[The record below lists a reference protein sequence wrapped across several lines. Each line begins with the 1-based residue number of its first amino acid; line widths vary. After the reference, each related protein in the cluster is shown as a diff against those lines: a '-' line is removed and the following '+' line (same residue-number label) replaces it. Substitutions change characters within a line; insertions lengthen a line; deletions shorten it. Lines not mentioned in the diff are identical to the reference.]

1 MLRSLALVALLAGS
15 TFANINLRKGGGN
28 YVRVENGQI
37 VEYDFAQ
44 TLQSPQGRNGDGS
57 TGDDNVFNGSISIID
72 ALNPNSPFSQWID
85 DLLNPDSDP
94 YVQAVVNALKILLA
108 IMLSALAPLGINN
121 FTILILG
128 FAPGSVTVNYELA
141 IDQNEFLAA
150 GEPGDSTLL
159 SNIYNVIDNNG
170 DIIEGVEINNQK
182 TSLSG
187 GDGTT
192 IESECP
198 ACWTVSNGFC
208 VPDPNFLT
216 LTCDASGM
224 SLAVDYCVMGN
235 VGIEDLTMN
244 GQCDQSTSNIV
255 DNGSRFVATTALD
268 GCSSGMTF
276 DSDNVTFSN
285 WLTNFDSGD
294 IINTG
299 ERYKVD
305 FNCKYGT
312 TYDVSDTTE
321 VEANIINGPTGG
333 VGELTFT
340 LDTYTDNTFSTLDAS
355 GIVRVGTT
363 LYFGISISSPIN
375 NVEFAT
381 TDCTV
386 YSDADYSAADT
397 LEYGI
402 LTGQCP
408 NSHVN
413 FISFDSTSATT
424 TTHAYTVFEFKNS
437 DSTTLHLS
445 CNVVVCDAEAS
456 GTTCKATPSCSRRKR
471 RSLEEGVQYYRV
483 NADLVI
489 Q

>member
-1 MLRSLALVALLAGS
+1 MRSLALLALLVGS
-15 TFANINLRKGGGN
+15 SYAVNLRKGGGN
-28 YVRVENGQI
+28 YVRVENGRI
-37 VEYDFAQ
+37 VEYDFAE
-44 TLQSPQGRNGDGS
+44 TLQSPQTRNGDGS

-85 DLLNPDSDP
+85 DLLNPNSDP
-94 YVQAVVNALKILLA
+94 YIQAVVNALKILLA

-121 FTILILG
+121 FSILILG

-141 IDQNEFLAA
+141 IDQNDFAAA
-150 GEPGDSTLL
+150 GSPGDSTLL
-159 SNIYNVIDNNG
+159 NNIKTVIENDN
-170 DIIEGVEINNQK
+170 ELVESHKLDNSK
-182 TSLSG
+182 TNLSG

-198 ACWTVSNGFC
+198 ECWTVSGGYC
-208 VPDPNFLT
+208 VPQSDKVD

-224 SLAVDYCVMGN
+224 SIAVDYCVMGN
-235 VGIEDLTMN
+235 AGIEDLVMN
-244 GQCDQSTSNIV
+244 GNCNENTGNIL
-255 DNGSRFVATTALD
+255 DNGSRYVASSALD

-285 WLTNFDSGD
+285 WLTNFDSD
-294 IINTG
+294 EIINTG
-299 ERYKVD
+299 QRYKVD

-321 VEANIINGPTGG
+321 VEANIVNGPTGG

-340 LDTYTDNTFSTLDAS
+340 LDTYTDNTFTTQDNT
-355 GIVRVGTT
+355 GIVRVSET
-363 LYFGISISSPIN
+363 LFFGISISNPIN
-375 NVEFAT
+375 NVEFST

-386 YSDADYSAADT
+386 YSDADYNNAAT

-402 LTGQCP
+402 LTAQCP

-413 FISFDSTSATT
+413 FQRFVTTDSSM
-424 TTHAYTVFEFKNS
+424 TTHSYTVFEFRNS

-445 CNVVVCDAEAS
+445 CNVVVCDAQAS
-456 GTTCKATPSCSRRKR
+456 GTSCNTAPNCSSRRKR
-471 RSLEEGVQYYRV
+471 RSLEEGVTYYRV
-483 NADLVI
+483 NADLEI

>member
-1 MLRSLALVALLAGS
+1 MRSLALVALLVGS
-15 TFANINLRKGGGN
+15 TFAIDLKKGGGN
-28 YVRVENGQI
+28 YVRVENGKI
-37 VEYDFAQ
+37 VEYDFAS
-44 TLQSPQGRNGDGS
+44 TLASPQGRNGDGS
-57 TGDDNVFNGSISIID
+57 TGGDNVFNGSISIID
-72 ALNPNSPFSQWID
+72 ALNPDSPFSQWID
-85 DLLNPDSDP
+85 DLLNPNSDP
-94 YVQAVVNALKILLA
+94 YVQAVVDALKILLA

-121 FTILILG
+121 FSILILG

-141 IDQNEFLAA
+141 IDDTEFANA
-150 GEPGDSTLL
+150 GSPNDATLL
-159 SNIYNVIDNNG
+159 SNIQTVVEDDNS
-170 DIIEGVEINNQK
+170 IIEGVTLDNSK
-182 TSLSG
+182 TNLDG

-192 IESECP
+192 IESSCP

-235 VGIEDLTMN
+235 VGIEDLTLN
-244 GQCDQSTSNIV
+244 GNCNQASGHII
-255 DNGSRFVATTALD
+255 DNGSRFVASSALD

-333 VGELTFT
+333 VGELTFS
-340 LDTYTDNTFSTLDAS
+340 LDTYTDNTFSTLDTT

-363 LYFGISISSPIN
+363 LYFGISISNPIN
-375 NVEFAT
+375 NVEFST

-386 YSDADYSAADT
+386 YSDADYNNAAT

-413 FISFDSTSATT
+413 FQSFVSTDASTT
-424 TTHAYTVFEFKNS
+424 QHAYTVFEFRNS

-445 CNVVVCDAEAS
+445 CNVVVCDAQAS

-471 RSLEEGVQYYRV
+471 RSLEEGVTYYRV
-483 NADLVI
+483 NADLEI

>member
-1 MLRSLALVALLAGS
+1 MRSLALVALLVGS
-15 TFANINLRKGGGN
+15 TLAGDIELKKGGGN
-28 YVRVENGQI
+28 YVRVENGKI
-37 VEYDFAQ
+37 VEYDFAE
-44 TLQSPQGRNGDGS
+44 TLQTPQTRNGDGS

-85 DLLNPDSDP
+85 DLLNPNSDP
-94 YVQAVVNALKILLA
+94 YIQAVVNALKILLA

-121 FTILILG
+121 FSILILG
-128 FAPGSVTVNYELA
+128 FAPGSVTVEYELA
-141 IDQNEFLAA
+141 IDSNEFANA
-150 GEPGDSTLL
+150 GSPNDVTLL
-159 SNIYNVIDNNG
+159 DNISNVIDNNN
-170 DIIEGVEINNQK
+170 DEIEGVTINNQK
-182 TSLSG
+182 TSLEG
-187 GDGTT
+187 GDGSVVT
-192 IESECP
+192 SSCP
-198 ACWTVSNGFC
+198 ACWTVSGGFC

-235 VGIEDLTMN
+235 VGIEDLTLN
-244 GQCDQSTSNIV
+244 GNCNEATGNIV
-255 DNGSRFVATTALD
+255 DNGSRFVASSALD

-285 WLTNFDSGD
+285 YLTNFDSGA
-294 IINTG
+294 IINTA

-340 LDTYTDNTFSTLDAS
+340 LDTYTDNTFSTVDTS

-363 LYFGISISSPIN
+363 LYFGISISTPIN

-386 YSDADYSAADT
+386 YSDADYNNAAT

-402 LTGQCP
+402 LTGQCA

-413 FISFDSTSATT
+413 FQSFVSTASDT

-445 CNVVVCDAEAS
+445 CNVVVCDSQAS
-456 GTTCKATPSCSRRKR
+456 GTTCKSTPSCSRRKR
-471 RSLEEGVQYYRV
+471 RSLEEGVTYYRV
-483 NADLVI
+483 NADLEI

>member
-1 MLRSLALVALLAGS
+1 
-15 TFANINLRKGGGN
+15 
-28 YVRVENGQI
+28 
-37 VEYDFAQ
+37 
-44 TLQSPQGRNGDGS
+44 
-57 TGDDNVFNGSISIID
+57 
-72 ALNPNSPFSQWID
+72 
-85 DLLNPDSDP
+85 
-94 YVQAVVNALKILLA
+94 
-108 IMLSALAPLGINN
+108 
-121 FTILILG
+121 LILG

-141 IDQNEFLAA
+141 IDQNEFAAA
-150 GEPGDSTLL
+150 GSPNDATILGNIQQEISDN
-159 SNIYNVIDNNG
+159 SNQV
-170 DIIEGVEINNQK
+170 EGVTLDNQK
-182 TSLSG
+182 TTLTG

-192 IESECP
+192 IQSSCP
-198 ACWTVSNGFC
+198 QCWTVSGGFC
-208 VPDPNFLT
+208 VPDPAYLE

-244 GQCDQSTSNIV
+244 GNCNQASGHII
-255 DNGSRFVATTALD
+255 DNGSRYVATSALD

-285 WLTNFDSGD
+285 YLTNFDSSS
-294 IINTG
+294 IINTDS
-299 ERYKVD
+299 RYKVD

-340 LDTYTDNTFSTLDAS
+340 LDTYTDNTYTTLDTS

-363 LYFGISISSPIN
+363 LYFGISISNPIN
-375 NVEFAT
+375 NVEFTT

-386 YSDADYSAADT
+386 YSDGDYNNPAT

-413 FISFDSTSATT
+413 FQTFVSTSGQTT
-424 TTHAYTVFEFKNS
+424 QHSYTVFEFKNS

-445 CNVVVCDAEAS
+445 CNVVVCDAQGT
-456 GTTCKATPSCSRRKR
+456 GTTCQSTPSCSRRKR

-489 Q
+489 E